1 MVHYQV
7 GTLLVTPPA
16 AAYMPFHDLPDEYAQ
31 HWSALFKPHSLGA
44 MWSKQTYAAW
54 KDIPSTYVM
63 CDQDRVV
70 SVEKQEEMIKNAREL
85 QPKAFDV
92 VERLASGYESILSKV
107 DEMVKIVEKAAIM
120 DGSW

>member
-1 MVHYQV
+1 VVHHQA
-7 GTLLVTPPA
+7 GTLLVAPAA
-16 AAYMPFHDLPDEYAQ
+16 AAYMFFHDLPEEDAQ
-31 HWSALFKPHSLGA
+31 HWSALLKSHSLGA

-63 CDQDRVV
+63 CNQDRVV
-70 SVEKQEEMIKNAREL
+70 SVEKQEEMIKNAKEV

-92 VERLASGYESILSKV
+92 VERLESGHEPILSKI
-107 DEMVKIVEKAAIM
+107 DEMVKIVEKAASM